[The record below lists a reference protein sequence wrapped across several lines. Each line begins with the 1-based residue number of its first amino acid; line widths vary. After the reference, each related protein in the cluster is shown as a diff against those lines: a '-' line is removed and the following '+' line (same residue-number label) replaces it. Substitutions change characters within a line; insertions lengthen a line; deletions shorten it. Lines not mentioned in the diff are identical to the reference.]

1 MWYSVKSPHAKV
13 QKCVDLI
20 EKSQS
25 NKYQQYSFELIN
37 KVQHHIK
44 TIKQKPILYGQ
55 TPISKDAYSPD
66 FIYSSLRKQCYD
78 IEVNPTEAYRITGNP
93 WQTEVSTPHPLI
105 TVCPTQVISYI
116 ANHHPTDACLG
127 IVDIIATV
135 IDKHNITD
143 IHIINTTISFKQN
156 QLEKYHLILDE
167 SSMSK
172 LRYYIKL
179 HAHMDP
185 SKTQYPQDGA
195 LTIRFKTIELDLRI
209 ATLPTKNNEM
219 ISLRAFHPKN
229 KIKSLSQ
236 LGFSKERIRNPT
248 NDYEKNGLILITGAT
263 GAGKSTTLYS
273 LLQSL
278 NHRQVITIEDPIEQ
292 PIPNI
297 QQTCVNNKKGYTLD
311 VGLTSILRHNPDVI
325 GIGEIR
331 DANTAKIVLQ
341 AAYSGHL
348 VIASLHTNSIETT
361 LLRLQSL
368 GCSPFLISYCLR
380 GIISQELVTSK
391 QQTIELKSN
400 ILLCNDPL
408 IITDIEK
415 ELTAF
420 IKHNKLITND

>member
-1 MWYSVKSPHAKV
+1 M
-13 QKCVDLI
+13 
-20 EKSQS
+20 
-25 NKYQQYSFELIN
+25 
-37 KVQHHIK
+37 
-44 TIKQKPILYGQ
+44 
-55 TPISKDAYSPD
+55 
-66 FIYSSLRKQCYD
+66 
-78 IEVNPTEAYRITGNP
+78 YR
-93 WQTEVSTPHPLI
+93 
-105 TVCPTQVISYI
+105 
-116 ANHHPTDACLG
+116 
-127 IVDIIATV
+127 IVDIIATI

-167 SSMSK
+167 STMKK

-236 LGFSKERIRNPT
+236 LGFSKEKESAIQQMIT
-248 NDYEKNGLILITGAT
+248 KKNGLILITGAT

-278 NHRQVITIEDPIEQ
+278 NHRHVITIEDPIEQ

-400 ILLCNDPL
+400 I
-408 IITDIEK
+408 IMSMTR
-415 ELTAF
+415 
-420 IKHNKLITND
+420 